1 MFRLKFF
8 LLFNPLLNDQLMCF
22 ILGSHQVPLRL
33 PVQPAVPKIPVE
45 SVAPKCL
52 RERWPLHLHPPS
64 PSGWPSVRGASLWEM
79 EPNPECADHPPQRG
93 EPPQRAQHFQVSWEG
108 DMMTGH
114 DCYWHPSL
122 YLMFNGKLS
131 FGSYFIW
138 SCPIAALPTWTP
150 VWCTEDS
157 RRAKARTKNTKISSG
172 KQSIEPRKK
181 MYTSNEYTFYLSG
194 NKWPLP
200 MLRLPRTKWSFL

>member
-1 MFRLKFF
+1 MSTRTVT
-8 LLFNPLLNDQLMCF
+8 
-22 ILGSHQVPLRL
+22 S
-33 PVQPAVPKIPVE
+33 A
-45 SVAPKCL
+45 
-52 RERWPLHLHPPS
+52 S
-64 PSGWPSVRGASLWEM
+64 PSSIPQWMTLSPGSFPVRDGTQPRMCGPSYSAWSASSTSPTLSGELGGRSDDGTLLLLAPERLSDVQWEI
-79 EPNPECADHPPQRG
+79 E
-93 EPPQRAQHFQVSWEG
+93 
-108 DMMTGH
+108 
-114 DCYWHPSL
+114 
-122 YLMFNGKLS
+122 

-150 VWCTEDS
+150 VWCTEDP